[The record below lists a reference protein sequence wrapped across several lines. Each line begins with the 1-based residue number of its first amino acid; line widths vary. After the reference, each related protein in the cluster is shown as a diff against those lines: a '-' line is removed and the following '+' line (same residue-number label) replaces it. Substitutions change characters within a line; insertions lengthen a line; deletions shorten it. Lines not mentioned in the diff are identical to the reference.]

1 MRLPRSTIV
10 LELVVRG
17 IFSGL
22 PPAVRRVLAGRPIRR
37 DGLTLDSDLQLLLR
51 LERLTAAGTPAVTL
65 ERRREHM
72 DIAGALVGGRVGG
85 VSTRELTVP
94 GGPTGADLP
103 ARLYTPDGL
112 GQGSPLLVFLHGGG
126 WVNGSIVSH
135 DPVCRFLAAHAD
147 VRVLSVGYRLAP
159 EHPFPAA
166 ISDVTAA
173 LEFAQQH
180 AAELGG
186 DPSAIALGGDSAGGN
201 LSAVVAHQA
210 IRAGRA
216 APDFLLLLYPAC
228 DAAHLAR
235 SRHLFAEGF
244 FLTEADIEWFCK
256 KYLPA
261 GVPYSDPRASILLA
275 DDLSGM
281 PPTYLVTAGFDPLRD
296 EGESFA
302 RRLADAGAAVTLR
315 REPDLIHGFASML
328 GISVRC
334 REALAQAAGALQSGL
349 GGNARPGMVGAVP
362 PDAFPGAVPAKTVP
376 PRAVTT

>member
-1 MRLPRSTIV
+1 MCGCCPS
-10 LELVVRG
+10 
-17 IFSGL
+17 
-22 PPAVRRVLAGRPIRR
+22 A
-37 DGLTLDSDLQLLLR
+37 
-51 LERLTAAGTPAVTL
+51 
-65 ERRREHM
+65 
-72 DIAGALVGGRVGG
+72 
-85 VSTRELTVP
+85 
-94 GGPTGADLP
+94 
-103 ARLYTPDGL
+103 
-112 GQGSPLLVFLHGGG
+112 
-126 WVNGSIVSH
+126 
-135 DPVCRFLAAHAD
+135 
-147 VRVLSVGYRLAP
+147 RLAP

-261 GVPYSDPRASILLA
+261 GVPS
-275 DDLSGM
+275 
-281 PPTYLVTAGFDPLRD
+281 PTREHQFCWPTTSPGCRRPTSHGRVRPA
-296 EGESFA
+296 A
-302 RRLADAGAAVTLR
+302 R
-315 REPDLIHGFASML
+315 
-328 GISVRC
+328 
-334 REALAQAAGALQSGL
+334 
-349 GGNARPGMVGAVP
+349 
-362 PDAFPGAVPAKTVP
+362 
-376 PRAVTT
+376 